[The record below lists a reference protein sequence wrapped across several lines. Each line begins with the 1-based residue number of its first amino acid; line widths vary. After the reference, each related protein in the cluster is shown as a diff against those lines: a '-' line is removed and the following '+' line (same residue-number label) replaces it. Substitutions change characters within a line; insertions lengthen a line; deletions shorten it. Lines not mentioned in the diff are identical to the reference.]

1 MTWVG
6 FTEACWERNR
16 RCWALISSMFGRPSE
31 RSSLPRFA
39 AYERPRVVQ
48 QAETALAVAPQ
59 TVTAARNPRSAG
71 GPHDF
76 SSEGDYWWPNPQKP
90 DGPYVQRDGLTN
102 PDNFVAHRQVLL
114 AFGRNLG
121 ALAAAYRLTRDERF
135 ATAAVRHL
143 RAWFVDPATKM
154 NPNLLYSQA
163 IKGLSTGRSIGVI
176 DTLHLAEVA
185 LGVEALRGAKA
196 LSKADDAAITGWF
209 RDYLAWLRTHPY
221 GIDESKA
228 KNNHGT
234 CAWLQIACFARLTG
248 NDPLLAESRVRLK
261 EVLLPGQ
268 LAADGSFPEELRRTK
283 PYGYAIFNLDVMTA
297 LAVVCST
304 PQENLLTWSLPDG
317 RSLTRGVA
325 WLAPYLADKGAWLK
339 SVHKAAPGP
348 GGKMIITDQLVKADV
363 MYWDDWPVRQPCLIF
378 GALATGRADWLA
390 TWQKLDPD
398 PQVEEI
404 RRNFPIRQ
412 PVLWVR

>member
-1 MTWVG
+1 ML
-6 FTEACWERNR
+6 
-16 RCWALISSMFGRPSE
+16 ALALLAT
-31 RSSLPRFA
+31 LPAFDLA

-59 TVTAARNPRSAG
+59 TVTSARNPRSAG

-325 WLAPYLADKGAWLK
+325 WLAPYLADKRAWLK